1 MNRRRGDTMNFSNQL
16 KKYRKR
22 HHFSQE
28 KLAEKIYVSR
38 QTISNWE
45 NGKTYPDI
53 QHLITLSLLFD
64 VSVDEL
70 LKGDVETMK
79 QTVEGR
85 KQFAGNTQTLFMSF
99 AALII
104 LVGVMLLSEQFGTAT
119 LSAMLVA
126 GGIMLAS
133 AIRIE
138 YLKRKYNIKKYR
150 DIIDYMEDGK
160 VSEKSP
166 VPISISL
173 SMWIIS
179 FIIIAII
186 VYLIVR

>member
-1 MNRRRGDTMNFSNQL
+1 
-16 KKYRKR
+16 
-22 HHFSQE
+22 
-28 KLAEKIYVSR
+28 
-38 QTISNWE
+38 
-45 NGKTYPDI
+45 
-53 QHLITLSLLFD
+53 
-64 VSVDEL
+64 
-70 LKGDVETMK
+70 MK